1 MTIWS
6 PQWLLQFKQITR
18 KIFSGL
24 QQDSNPWPLSYR
36 CSALPFE
43 LWRPI
48 HWGRPICW
56 VLILIRQ
63 RNEPWRWC
71 ELRKYYKIMFR
82 YDRRCGYCN
91 LSNCKK
97 KKKYFRG
104 LFDITSITLICN
116 VWLQHH
122 SFFFML
128 GQWTFQQILGLGS
141 WRWWTVFENE
151 RS

>member
-24 QQDSNPWPLSYR
+24 QRDSNPWPLSYR

-97 KKKYFRG
+97 KKILSGFIWYNFNNFN
-104 LFDITSITLICN
+104 LQYMTSA
-116 VWLQHH
+116 
-122 SFFFML
+122 SFFFFML